1 VLIRPAT
8 PADWPAVWPFLRAVL
23 AAGETYTL
31 PRDLPEDDARAVWML
46 DPPGAVFVAVE
57 DGRVL
62 GTAKAGPNQR
72 GPGDHV
78 GTAGFVV
85 DPAAGGRGVGR
96 ALGEHV
102 IAWAAD
108 QGYRC
113 LQFNAVVSTNTRA
126 VALWES
132 LGFTVNGRIPGGF
145 RHPAHGYVDLLLM
158 HRGLTAGAPGAA
170 TTTARR

>member
-8 PADWPAVWPFLRAVL
+8 TDDWPAIWPFLRVIV

-31 PRDLPEDDARAVWML
+31 PRDLSEDDARVLWMPA
-46 DPPGAVFVAVE
+46 PPGATFVAV
-57 DGRVL
+57 DGGRVL
-62 GTAKAGPNQR
+62 GSAKAGPNQR

-78 GTAGFVV
+78 GTASFVV
-85 DPAAGGRGVGR
+85 DPAAGRRGVGR

-102 IAWAAD
+102 VAWATG
-108 QGYRC
+108 QGFRC
-113 LQFNAVVSTNTRA
+113 LQFNAVVATNAGA
-126 VALWES
+126 VALWGS

-158 HRGLTAGAPGAA
+158 HRPLTAPP
-170 TTTARR
+170 R